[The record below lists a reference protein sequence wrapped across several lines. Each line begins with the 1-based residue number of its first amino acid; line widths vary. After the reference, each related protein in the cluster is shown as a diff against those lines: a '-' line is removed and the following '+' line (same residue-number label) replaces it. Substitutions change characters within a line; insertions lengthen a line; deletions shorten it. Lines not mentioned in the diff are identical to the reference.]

1 MLDVHSP
8 LGTAVAVIALIAVIG
23 IAVSAQRLSP
33 AIVAVPAAVLVTLLG
48 IVSWSQVCD
57 ELEFIGPTI
66 GFLAAMLVV
75 AEVCARTGV
84 FAWVGQ
90 LLADWSRGSPTH
102 LLGLVFVAAALT
114 TAVLSIDTTIVL
126 LTPVAVATARRIGAR
141 VTPVGTATAH
151 LANSASTLLPVSNL
165 TNLLAF
171 SATGLGFLSFAG
183 LMAAPWVVAIVVEYV
198 IFRIFFA
205 GELQTTAPQTTRTPA
220 QPHSGTPER
229 TTRRPAPVVT
239 LILLGLLLCG
249 FVVAEPLGIPLAAIA
264 GVGAAVMLIVPMR
277 KAPVVTAVRAL
288 RAVNIPFLAFVAA
301 LGIII
306 LPIRLGPIG
315 EAITHLI
322 PGGNSLWALLAVAAL
337 AAVAANV
344 LNNLPATLLLLPMV
358 ANDHGLALAMLLGVN
373 IGPNL
378 AYFGSLANLL
388 WRDVMRRHTI
398 APPTRRYVLL
408 GTLTVPPTL
417 IAAVVALWVGLQ
429 VM

>member
-48 IVSWSQVCD
+48 IVSWSQVRD

-90 LLADWSRGSPTH
+90 LLADRSRGSPTH

-205 GELQTTAPQTTRTPA
+205 GELQTTHKPA
-220 QPHSGTPER
+220 EPPSGTPESA
-229 TTRRPAPVVT
+229 TRRPAPVVT

-249 FVVAEPLGIPLAAIA
+249 FIVAEPLGIPLAAIA

-358 ANDHGLALAMLLGVN
+358 AHDHGLALAMLLGVN

>member
-8 LGTAVAVIALIAVIG
+8 LGTAVAVLALIAVIG

-33 AIVAVPAAVLVTLLG
+33 AIVAVPAAVLLTLLG
-48 IVSWSQVCD
+48 VVSWSQVRD
-57 ELEFIGPTI
+57 ELGFIGPTI

-198 IFRIFFA
+198 IFRVFFA
-205 GELQTTAPQTTRTPA
+205 GELRTTHKPA
-220 QPHSGTPER
+220 EPPSGTPER

-358 ANDHGLALAMLLGVN
+358 AHDHGLALAMLLGVN

-417 IAAVVALWVGLQ
+417 VAAVVALWVGLQ

>member
-1 MLDVHSP
+1 MLDAHSS
-8 LGTAVAVIALIAVIG
+8 LGTAVAVLCLAAVIG
-23 IAVSAQRLSP
+23 VAVSAQRLSP
-33 AIVAVPAAVLVTLLG
+33 AVVAVPAALLLALLG
-48 IVSWSQVCD
+48 AVSWSQVVD
-57 ELEFIGPTI
+57 ELRFIGPTI
-66 GFLAAMLVV
+66 GFLAAMLVI

-84 FAWVGQ
+84 FAWIGQ
-90 LLADWSRGSPTH
+90 ILASWSRASPTR

-183 LMAAPWVVAIVVEYV
+183 LMAAPWVVAILVEYV
-198 IFRIFFA
+198 IFRMFFA
-205 GELQTTAPQTTRTPA
+205 SELKSAGTPA
-220 QPHSGTPER
+220 IEDGNPPSTA
-229 TTRRPAPVVT
+229 RRPAPLAT
-239 LILLGLLLCG
+239 LVMLGLVLCG
-249 FVVAEPLGIPLAAIA
+249 FVIAEPLGIPLAAVA
-264 GVGAAVMLIVPMR
+264 AVGAVVMLIAPLR
-277 KAPVVTAVRAL
+277 KAPAVTLVRAV

-306 LPIRLGPIG
+306 VPIRLGPIG
-315 EAITHLI
+315 EWITGLI
-322 PGGNSLWALLAVAAL
+322 PSGTQLWALLAVAAL
-337 AAVAANV
+337 AALAANI

-358 ANDHGLALAMLLGVN
+358 SHEPGLALAMLLGVN

-417 IAAVVALWVGLQ
+417 IAAVGALWLGLQ
-429 VM
+429 LM

>member
-8 LGTAVAVIALIAVIG
+8 LGTAVAVLALVAVIG

-33 AIVAVPAAVLVTLLG
+33 AIIAVPAAVLLPLLG
-48 IVSWSQVCD
+48 VVSWSQVRD
-57 ELEFIGPTI
+57 ELEFIAPTI

-90 LLADWSRGSPTH
+90 LLADWSRGSPRQ
-102 LLGLVFVAAALT
+102 LLRLVFVAAALT

-141 VTPVGTATAH
+141 ATPVGTATAH

-198 IFRIFFA
+198 IFRVFFA
-205 GELQTTAPQTTRTPA
+205 GDLPTARAPDTAHTPA
-220 QPHSGTPER
+220 DTP
-229 TTRRPAPVVT
+229 RRPAPVGT

-249 FVVAEPLGIPLAAIA
+249 FVIAEPLGLSLAAIA

-277 KAPVVTAVRAL
+277 KAPAVTAVRAL
-288 RAVNIPFLAFVAA
+288 RAVNLGFLAFVAA
-301 LGIII
+301 LGIIV

-315 EAITHLI
+315 GAITHLI
-322 PGGNSLWALLAVAAL
+322 PDGNSLWALLAVATL

-358 ANDHGLALAMLLGVN
+358 AHDPGLALAMLLGVN

-429 VM
+429 VV